1 MWKFWAILILVM
13 VGAGAYAVVS
23 SRSPKKPEPQ
33 VARAPVE
40 RPAPPVAPP
49 APKPEAAAPKPVAP
63 TQTPT
68 ESLTEKPIEK
78 PAPVAAEAEAPTSPE
93 PAKAG
98 GAASPEK
105 PFEELIPAE
114 GEVLPPPTVE
124 PPPVPG
130 AEVALAK
137 FGDFEVLPAKVEKR
151 DDGSLLLDGKF
162 PLRGEGTAEKP
173 YIISWDLLVS
183 VEEAFDPQNGRRRL
197 PERIT
202 MIDGKHVRIAGY
214 VAFPMTS
221 QEPQELLSM
230 LNQWDGCC
238 IGTPP
243 TPYDAIEVALKE
255 PIEGDDR
262 FATTGRVAGV
272 FHVKPY
278 LQGDWLIG
286 LYVMDDAT
294 LTPRDFGGA
303 GAN

>member
-23 SRSPKKPEPQ
+23 SRSPKKPEQ
-33 VARAPVE
+33 RVARAPVE
-40 RPAPPVAPP
+40 LPVAPP
-49 APKPEAAAPKPVAP
+49 APKPEVAAPKPVVPAERP
-63 TQTPT
+63 A
-68 ESLTEKPIEK
+68 EKPVEK
-78 PAPVAAEAEAPTSPE
+78 PAEPASGTEAPT
-93 PAKAG
+93 PAPAN
-98 GAASPEK
+98 GAASPGE
-105 PFEELIPAE
+105 PFEALIPAE

-173 YIISWDLLVS
+173 YVITWDLLVS

-202 MIDGKHVRIAGY
+202 MIDGKHVRISGY

>member
-23 SRSPKKPEPQ
+23 ARAPRKPEQ
-33 VARAPVE
+33 RVARAPVE
-40 RPAPPVAPP
+40 LPAPPVAPP
-49 APKPEAAAPKPVAP
+49 APKPEVAAPKPVVPA
-63 TQTPT
+63 
-68 ESLTEKPIEK
+68 EK
-78 PAPVAAEAEAPTSPE
+78 PAEKPVEKPAEPAAGVEAPT
-93 PAKAG
+93 PANAN
-98 GAASPEK
+98 GAASPEE
-105 PFEELIPAE
+105 PFEALIPAE
-114 GEVLPPPTVE
+114 GEVLPPPAAE

-130 AEVALAK
+130 AEALAK

-173 YIISWDLLVS
+173 YIITWDLLVS

-243 TPYDAIEVALKE
+243 TPYDAIEVALRE

>member
-1 MWKFWAILILVM
+1 MWKFWAILVGVM
-13 VGAGAYAVVS
+13 VGAGVYALVS
-23 SRSPKKPEPQ
+23 SRAPRQVEQ
-33 VARAPVE
+33 RVARAPTE
-40 RPAPPVAPP
+40 APAVPVSPP
-49 APKPEAAAPKPVAP
+49 APKSETGPKPAPEAPKPVENPA
-63 TQTPT
+63 
-68 ESLTEKPIEK
+68 EKPVEA
-78 PAPVAAEAEAPTSPE
+78 PAPVEAAPEAPKTS
-93 PAKAG
+93 

-105 PFEELIPAE
+105 PFEELVPKE
-114 GEVLPPPTVE
+114 TEVLPPPAAE

-130 AEVALAK
+130 NEVPLAK
-137 FGDFEVLPAKVEKR
+137 FGEFEVLPAKVEKR

-162 PLRGEGTAEKP
+162 PLRGEGTADKP
-173 YIISWDLLVS
+173 YIITWDLLVS

-243 TPYDAIEVALKE
+243 TPYDAIEVALRE